1 MIGVLGIQDFF
12 ALNSGLPT
20 EEEKSSLS
28 EYAEIKK
35 QLVKTKKRVKRLV
48 NVLETQNTVLR
59 RLARK
64 IDPEAEEDEENLG
77 LTMIK
82 EEKALAQD
90 FLYDSRDDQ
99 LPIEASKDRPY
110 KTYV

>member
-1 MIGVLGIQDFF
+1 MIGLLGIQDFF

-48 NVLETQNTVLR
+48 IVLEAQNTVLR
-59 RLARK
+59 RLVRK

-77 LTMIK
+77 LTVMK
-82 EEKALAQD
+82 EEKTLAQD
-90 FLYDSRDDQ
+90 FLYNSRDDQ
-99 LPIEASKDRPY
+99 LPVEASKDRPY